1 MKSIKE
7 MVYSTDC
14 DLYAVTETNLKQN
27 ENIHVKGYK

>member
-14 DLYAVTETNLKQN
+14 DLYAVTETNLKRK
-27 ENIHVKGYK
+27 HTKHKKTYM